1 MANWKY
7 KLEEAVWHS
16 TPMIAPAP
24 FANEWLHI
32 VPLKAGSTVVVQA
45 GYAWDGATLVP
56 DAKGTYFATALHDAV
71 YQFCEDIAA
80 AWRWTVRQVIKWAD
94 RIFKERMIQDGASRF
109 VARLYYRGVRL
120 FGYAY
125 HQAARA
131 WRGPCGGA
139 CQGVWVCGV
148 RALGDNLSPRRRGSK
163 GRAGRDRR
171 SNEHG

>member
-1 MANWKY
+1 MSQWKY
-7 KLEEAVWHS
+7 ILDAPVRHQTPLAVPFRFKNDWLE
-16 TPMIAPAP
+16 
-24 FANEWLHI
+24 I
-32 VPLKAGSTVVVQA
+32 VAEEGCACLTVA
-45 GYAWDGATLVP
+45 KGYAWDGATLVP

-131 WRGPCGGA
+131 WRGPCGGP
-139 CQGVWVCGV
+139 CQGVFVCGD